1 MDNISE
7 NLFYSIRILVSNT
20 IGIVLSKARLFCKS
34 LNHLVSTM
42 HTSFLFSVD
51 TTDVQVVTATQI
63 EGTNTTTIQCKF
75 IAGSRATGCMVV
87 LTSENGPEVHYNLTR
102 NQSTNSAAIIVIL
115 KYPLSCYDGVRA
127 LDIESDGSVG
137 SLAIPGQLIS
147 AGSSQNPCTSIEA
160 LPGNNAIL
168 VIF

>member
-1 MDNISE
+1 
-7 NLFYSIRILVSNT
+7 
-20 IGIVLSKARLFCKS
+20 
-34 LNHLVSTM
+34 M

-63 EGTNTTTIQCKF
+63 EGVDTTIQCEF
-75 IAGSRATGCMVV
+75 IIGSRATGCMVV

-115 KYPLSCYDGVRA
+115 EYPLSCYDGVRA

-137 SLAIPGQLIS
+137 SLAIPGQLRS

-160 LPGNNAIL
+160 LPGNTSQKLARNSYHCHLIKG
-168 VIF
+168 I